1 MVGFFMSVLKFK
13 VNILDFD
20 VDDIYPAEVSIV
32 DGLISDVLRLDDAD
46 SLDFEG
52 VLIPGFIDSHVH
64 IESSMLSPSN
74 FAKAVIPHGTTSVVA
89 DAHEIVNVLGKE
101 GMDFMIEDGSSVPFD
116 FYFSAP
122 SCVPATVFETS
133 GAVFDAED
141 IEELFKNP
149 RVICLGEM
157 MNFPGVIAGDEEVIR
172 KLDVANELGFP
183 IDGHAPLLS
192 GEDLEKYVSYGISTD
207 HECSNF
213 NEAIEKK
220 KLGVKIMVREGSSA
234 KDMDALLNINNRV
247 EYWTKESEF
256 GNITVEEYK
265 KLLKHPIFD
274 FLVTDDKN
282 PKDLQ
287 KGHLNTLIKKARTKD
302 IDPIEAIK
310 MVTINP
316 AKHYKL
322 NSGEIK
328 KGKKAN
334 LLLIDNIN
342 NLNIKKTII
351 NGKIVYENEKIL
363 FETKKPQIK
372 NTFNVNPKKPE
383 DFDIKSNKKTV
394 KVNVIEAIDKE
405 LTTNKITTTLKTQ
418 KQTIQPNIKEDI
430 LKVSVVER
438 YGHNN
443 MANAFIKGFKL
454 KTGAIATSVSHD
466 SHNIIT
472 VGTNSNDMAKAVNTI
487 IKNHG
492 GIAISN
498 ENKIETLK
506 LPIAGLMSDQK
517 IETTAKQLEKM
528 GQTVKKMGSTLES
541 PFMTLSFMTLLVIPE
556 LKISDKGLFNLI
568 EFKQEDVII
577 E

>member
-1 MVGFFMSVLKFK
+1 MSVLKFK

-20 VDDIYPAEVSIV
+20 VDEIYPAEVSIV
-32 DGLISDVLRLDDAD
+32 DDLISDVQKLDGDV
-46 SLDFEG
+46 SLDFDG
-52 VLIPGFIDSHVH
+52 VLVPGFIDSHVH
-64 IESSMLSPSN
+64 IESTMLSPSN
-74 FAKAVIPHGTTSVVA
+74 FAKSVIPHGTTSVVA

-122 SCVPATVFETS
+122 SCVPATVFETN
-133 GAVFDAED
+133 GAVFDADD
-141 IEELFKNP
+141 IEELFKHP
-149 RVICLGEM
+149 KVICLGEM

-172 KLDVANELGFP
+172 KLDVAKELGFP
-183 IDGHAPLLS
+183 IDGHAPLVS

-234 KDMDALLNINNRV
+234 KDMDALLNINDRV

>member
-1 MVGFFMSVLKFK
+1 MYVLKFK

-20 VDDIYPAEVSIV
+20 VDEIYPAEVSIV
-32 DGLISDVLRLDDAD
+32 DDLISDVQKLDGDV
-46 SLDFEG
+46 SLDFDG
-52 VLIPGFIDSHVH
+52 VLVPGFIDSHVH
-64 IESSMLSPSN
+64 IESTMLSPSN
-74 FAKAVIPHGTTSVVA
+74 FAKSVIPHGTTSVVA

-122 SCVPATVFETS
+122 SCVPATVFETN
-133 GAVFDAED
+133 GAVFDADD
-141 IEELFKNP
+141 IEELFKHP
-149 RVICLGEM
+149 KVICLGEM

-172 KLDVANELGFP
+172 KLDVAKELGFP
-183 IDGHAPLLS
+183 IDGHAPLVS

-234 KDMDALLNINNRV
+234 KDIDALLNIKDRV

-256 GNITVEEYK
+256 GNITVEEYQ

-287 KGHLNTLIKKARTKD
+287 KGHLNTLVKKAITKD
-302 IDPIEAIK
+302 IAPIEALK

-334 LLLIDNIN
+334 LILIDNIN
-342 NLNIKKTII
+342 NLNVKKTII
-351 NGKIVYENEKIL
+351 NGKIVYDNEKIL
-363 FETKKPQIK
+363 FKTTKPKIK

-394 KVNVIEAIDKE
+394 KVNVIEAINKE
-405 LTTNKITTTLKTQ
+405 LNTNKITTKLETKN
-418 KQTIQPNIKEDI
+418 QTIQPNIKEDI
-430 LKVSVVER
+430 LKISVIER

-472 VGTNSNDMAKAVNTI
+472 VGTNSKDMANAVNTI
-487 IKNHG
+487 VKNHG
-492 GIAISN
+492 GLAISN

-517 IETTAKQLEKM
+517 IETIAKQLEKM
-528 GQTVKKMGSTLES
+528 EQTVKELGSTLES
-541 PFMTLSFMTLLVIPE
+541 PFMTLSFMALLVIPE

-568 EFKQEDVII
+568 EFKQEDVILDGS
-577 E
+577 

>member
-1 MVGFFMSVLKFK
+1 MSVLKIK

-20 VDDIYPAEVSIV
+20 VDEIYPAEVSIV
-32 DGLISDVLRLDDAD
+32 DDLISDVQKLDGDV
-46 SLDFEG
+46 SLDFDG
-52 VLIPGFIDSHVH
+52 VLVPGFIDSHVH
-64 IESSMLSPSN
+64 IESTMLSPSN
-74 FAKAVIPHGTTSVVA
+74 FAKSVIPHGTTSVVA

-122 SCVPATVFETS
+122 SCVPATVFETN
-133 GAVFDAED
+133 GAVFDADD
-141 IEELFKNP
+141 IEELFKHP
-149 RVICLGEM
+149 KVICLGEM

-172 KLDVANELGFP
+172 KLDVAKELGFP
-183 IDGHAPLLS
+183 IDGHAPLVS

-234 KDMDALLNINNRV
+234 KDIDALLNIKDRV

-256 GNITVEEYK
+256 GNITVEEYQ

-287 KGHLNTLIKKARTKD
+287 KGHLNTLVKKAITKD
-302 IDPIEAIK
+302 IAPIEALK

-334 LLLIDNIN
+334 LILIDNIN
-342 NLNIKKTII
+342 NLNVKKTII
-351 NGKIVYENEKIL
+351 NGKIVYDNEKIL
-363 FETKKPQIK
+363 FKTTKPKIK

-394 KVNVIEAIDKE
+394 KVNVIEAINKE
-405 LTTNKITTTLKTQ
+405 LNTNKITTKLETKN
-418 KQTIQPNIKEDI
+418 QTIQPNIKEDI
-430 LKVSVVER
+430 LKISVIER

-472 VGTNSNDMAKAVNTI
+472 VGTNSKDMANAVNTI
-487 IKNHG
+487 VKNHG
-492 GIAISN
+492 GLAISN

-517 IETTAKQLEKM
+517 IETIAKQLEKM
-528 GQTVKKMGSTLES
+528 EQTVKELGSTLES
-541 PFMTLSFMTLLVIPE
+541 PFMTLSFMALLVIPE

-568 EFKQEDVII
+568 EFKQEDVILDGS
-577 E
+577 